1 MSADLALLSE
11 ADPEQRDG
19 QLKMLLGV
27 GYQPH
32 CAPTPTELEQQLLGG
47 VATTAATLLL
57 VVDVVMAKA
66 CASAI
71 EHNASQRRSL
81 RLSPITVVLMYE
93 PGTLTTVTRP
103 SLSSC
108 EILEVAEKPLSLIE
122 LRAMAIRSRLESRR
136 LELEADRK

>member
-1 MSADLALLSE
+1 MSVDLALVSE

-19 QLKMLLGV
+19 QLKTLLGV
-27 GYQPH
+27 GYQSH
-32 CAPTPTELEQQLLGG
+32 WAPTPTLLEQHLLGG

-57 VVDVVMAKA
+57 VVDVVLAKA

-81 RLSPITVVLMYE
+81 RLSPISVVLVFE
-93 PGTLTTVTRP
+93 PNTLTTVTRP
-103 SLSSC
+103 ALSSC
-108 EILEVAEKPLSLIE
+108 EVLELSEKPLSLTS
-122 LRAMAIRSRLESRR
+122 LRDMAVRSRLESRR